1 MNPLKYLFDWNKH
14 PIRILYVLIPIVILK
29 FGYLLAYSV
38 AQINV
43 NNDWLPL
50 SVTVL
55 GFIILIVCVWPLFRI
70 IRDKEA
76 EKKINEQ
83 HIKDENDQKN

>member
-1 MNPLKYLFDWNKH
+1 MNLLKYLFDWNNH

-38 AQINV
+38 TQINV

-50 SVTVL
+50 SVTIL
-55 GFIILIVCVWPLFRI
+55 GFIILTVCVWPLFKI

-76 EKKINEQ
+76 ENKLKEQ
-83 HIKDENDQKN
+83 HKKDENDQKN

>member
-1 MNPLKYLFDWNKH
+1 MNPLKYLFDWNNH

>member
-1 MNPLKYLFDWNKH
+1 MKPLKYLFDWNTN

-50 SVTVL
+50 SVTIL
-55 GFIILIVCVWPLFRI
+55 GFIILTVCVWPLFQI

-76 EKKINEQ
+76 EKKLKEQ
-83 HIKDENDQKN
+83 HQKDENDQKN